1 MFDMLI
7 NMVIVC
13 YGEYLE
19 VLIEQ
24 VFLFFIDNFLI

>member
-13 YGEYLE
+13 YGKYLE

-24 VFLFFIDNFLI
+24 IFVFFIFY

>member
-1 MFDMLI
+1 MFGMLI

-24 VFLFFIDNFLI
+24 VFVFFIFY